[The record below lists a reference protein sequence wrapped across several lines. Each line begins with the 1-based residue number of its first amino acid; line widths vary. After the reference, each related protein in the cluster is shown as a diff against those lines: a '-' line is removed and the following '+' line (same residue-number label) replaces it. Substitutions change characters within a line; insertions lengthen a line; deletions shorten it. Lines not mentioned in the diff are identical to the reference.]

1 MNRDLI
7 NKYVFDQIDQLYQ
20 LVRAI
25 ADAYLVDARSLAAAL
40 ILIYLSV
47 KAYGLMTGDERL
59 DIMSLVRPFA
69 IVLVI
74 LLWQSFIDVLEAPIL
89 ALENKS
95 EQFTEAKIDNV
106 NTLYKIRNDRLTDL
120 YTKLWADTSE
130 LEDAKEDD
138 SFFPSLPSIEEF
150 RRKINAAFVFLQ
162 AKLKWAL
169 AGFLENVVIIIFQAM
184 IYLVFYLKV
193 IIAGLLIALGP
204 FAFAVSIIPGF
215 RSSYLKWISRFVGTL
230 LYGVMGYIV
239 LLVALTHIENAVS
252 REIATLNV
260 ILQGTPESDALFYV
274 YVAGHN
280 SSEYS
285 FIVALIVGAIG
296 MLSVPIISNWI
307 ITSASSS
314 NLANKAVAAGQ
325 TAAMAG
331 TKMIGV

>member
-1 MNRDLI
+1 MNRDLL
-7 NKYVFDQIDQLYQ
+7 NKLVFDQIDQLYG

-25 ADAYLVDARSLAAAL
+25 ADTYLVDARSLAAAL
-40 ILIYLSV
+40 ILVYLSV
-47 KAYGLMTGDERL
+47 KAYGIMTGDERFE
-59 DIMSLVRPFA
+59 IMPLVRPFG

-74 LLWQSFIDVLEAPIL
+74 LLWQPFIDVLEAPIL

-95 EQFTEAKIDNV
+95 EQFTEAKIDRV
-106 NTLYKIRNDRLTDL
+106 NQLYKIRNDRLTDL
-120 YTKLWADTSE
+120 YTKLWSETSE

-150 RRKINAAFVFLQ
+150 RNKINAAFVYLQ

-169 AGFLENVVIIIFQAM
+169 YAVLEFIVIMLFQGM
-184 IYLVFYLKV
+184 IYLIFYLKV

-215 RSSYLKWISRFVGTL
+215 RSSYLKWISRFVSTL

-239 LLVALTHIENAVS
+239 LLVALTHVENAVS

-260 ILQGTPESDALFYV
+260 ILQGTPESDVLFYV
-274 YVAGHN
+274 YTAGHN

-285 FIVALIVGAIG
+285 FIVALLVGALG
-296 MLSVPIISNWI
+296 MLAVPIISNWI

-314 NLANKAVAAGQ
+314 SVANKAVNAAQ
-325 TAAMAG
+325 TAAAAG
-331 TKMIGV
+331 TKLIGI